1 MANGARHHTLYAYAG
16 QCSPQKQSA
25 LRSRSFYSFP
35 ESNSYLCPVGQQ
47 LNYGGHNARNRSH
60 AYIGSRKHG
69 GTCAQKAQ
77 CTSSPLKHLAI
88 HIHEPSRQRARD
100 LANTRNSRIRSD
112 FVAYACED

>member
-47 LNYGGHNARNRSH
+47 LNYGGHNARNRTH
-60 AYIGSRKHG
+60 VYIVP
-69 GTCAQKAQ
+69 
-77 CTSSPLKHLAI
+77 TSTSGPANTVG
-88 HIHEPSRQRARD
+88 RARKK
-100 LANTRNSRIRSD
+100 RNAQAHR
-112 FVAYACED
+112 